1 MLRSKYKLTQ
11 SYLIK
16 FYDDLVKKG
25 KVKENGYAHQRLKSL
40 VLKKHFDK
48 TSKKQS

>member
-11 SYLIK
+11 AYLIK

-25 KVKENGYAHQRLKSL
+25 KVKEGGYAHKRLKEL
-40 VLKKHFDK
+40 VLKKNFEK
-48 TSKKQS
+48 TAKKQS